1 MHMQHGAYLVS
12 ICAHIRLQAQM
23 CSHMRPK
30 LRRPRCP
37 EGATTE
43 GPGPHP
49 PPHHQRLGVLSAR
62 GPHRWPAATP
72 RLDGQ
77 DSPMMRHGRPPRHDD
92 TGRRL

>member
-49 PPHHQRLGVLSAR
+49 PPHHQRLGVFYLRVAR
-62 GPHRWPAATP
+62 TAGLLLP
-72 RLDGQ
+72 RA
-77 DSPMMRHGRPPRHDD
+77 
-92 TGRRL
+92 